1 VAVVAVELWSIA
13 AVAAA
18 AAAGSPEAVALE
30 ASGSAVGLFWPLVA
44 AGVAVG
50 VVFAA
55 TVALGVVF
63 AAEVV
68 SGLVLVLEV
77 APVVPS
83 VCVAVCLVPFV
94 GLADVADLAVP
105 PVELGLK

>member
-1 VAVVAVELWSIA
+1 V

-18 AAAGSPEAVALE
+18 TAGSPEEVALE
-30 ASGSAVGLFWPLVA
+30 ASGSAVGLFWLLVA

-55 TVALGVVF
+55 TVAL

-77 APVVPS
+77 ASVVPS
-83 VCVAVCLVPFV
+83 VCAAGCLVPFV

-105 PVELGLK
+105 PIELGLK